1 MADFAASL
9 PDLDSESDEA
19 AEFIDLTGEGDA
31 DPEFVVATGPVNSD
45 AAGDPKSEAFLPPDD
60 DPTGVTFPLPGS
72 ESDDA
77 ETPKLP
83 PEYLLAGSA
92 QTKPPLEPL
101 PEDDEAP
108 LAPQQLIPTSDVE
121 IPAGFL
127 NLTRPAKAEDFDPAE
142 AQAGKKLAEV
152 YCATCHMFPEP
163 ELLDRH
169 TWLGSV
175 LPEMAPGGSR
185 FTPRAEKGT
194 FSLETMNDP
203 LKAALIPAPAVSEGD
218 WRKIVAYYGRYAPE
232 TLEPA
237 TPPRQIEFE
246 LPGFRVEFPEN
257 FLVRR
262 PATNAIRIHEQRG
275 HILVGA
281 TDPNTFLV
289 FNQHLEMIQE
299 ARLSSPPTWFE
310 PLTTQNGQGK
320 LSVTL
325 AGHMDPNDYQSGS
338 LVFVDDQPGIPAYD
352 RPVMP
357 LTKLRRPVNTRL
369 GDLNGDG
376 RLDPVIS
383 QFGDTIGQLAW
394 YESRRDGSF
403 RERILIPRPGAL
415 RTYVLDYDKDG
426 DQDVVTLMT
435 QAREGVYLL
444 RNDGKGEFETKA
456 LIQSP
461 PVYGSSSFELADVN
475 QDGRLDIIQTCGD
488 NADHSQVFKPY
499 HGLYIWLNQD
509 QGEDKFELAYFYPI
523 NGAFN
528 AYARDFDL
536 DGDIDIAS
544 LAYFPNFEDR
554 PHEAFVYFLNE
565 GGPELDFRPI
575 TVAEA
580 LRGRW
585 LPMDVGDLDG
595 DGDIDIVMG
604 NFLRALMGPGRI
616 PENLRPRLGATRP
629 ATSCCCGIWRSR
641 GTVGSF
647 LIIDAVCDRKQL
659 PWRRHHDFTLFGS
672 NPAFFRKTRPIIRKL
687 P

>member
-9 PDLDSESDEA
+9 PKPDLTDEEPA
-19 AEFIDLTGEGDA
+19 TVIDLTGEEA
-31 DPEFVVATGPVNSD
+31 QNSEYIVATGPVD
-45 AAGDPKSEAFLPPDD
+45 ADAPNQSNGEDEVNGGNNGNTAENGNGGGE
-60 DPTGVTFPLPGS
+60 PT
-72 ESDDA
+72 
-77 ETPKLP
+77 KLP
-83 PEYLLAGSA
+83 PNFLVAD
-92 QTKPPLEPL
+92 TKPGEAPLAPL
-101 PEDDEAP
+101 PEDHEAP
-108 LAPQQLIPTSDVE
+108 LAPQPLIPTSDVE

-127 NLTRPAKAEDFDPAE
+127 NLTRPAKAEDFDPAD
-142 AQAGKKLAEV
+142 AQAGKAIAEI
-152 YCATCHMFPEP
+152 YCATCHLFPEP

-169 TWLGSV
+169 TWLGNV
-175 LPEMAPGGSR
+175 LPTMAPGGSR

-194 FSLETMNDP
+194 FSLEKMNDP
-203 LKAALIPAPAVSEGD
+203 LKAALMPAPALSDAD
-218 WRKIVAYYGRYAPE
+218 WNKIVAYYGRYAPE

-257 FLVRR
+257 FLVQR
-262 PATNAIRIHEQRG
+262 PATNAIRIHEKRG

-281 TDPNTFLV
+281 TDPNAFLV
-289 FNQHLEMIQE
+289 FNKHLEIIQE

-325 AGHMDPNDYQSGS
+325 AGHMDPNDLQSGS

-415 RTYVLDYDKDG
+415 RTYLLDYDKDG

-444 RNDGKGEFETKA
+444 RNDGKGNFETKA

-509 QGEDKFELAYFYPI
+509 ADEFELAYFYPI

-536 DGDIDIAS
+536 DGDIDIVS

-565 GGPELDFRPI
+565 GGAPLDFRPI

-595 DGDIDIVMG
+595 DGDVDIVMG

-616 PENLRPRLGATRP
+616 PENLR
-629 ATSCCCGIWRSR
+629 R
-641 GTVGSF
+641 GWEQPGPH
-647 LIIDAVCDRKQL
+647 LMLLRNLAK
-659 PWRRHHDFTLFGS
+659 
-672 NPAFFRKTRPIIRKL
+672 
-687 P
+687 